1 MHQRR
6 PEVLSWCRANR
17 VDYLLGVAP
26 TSTLRRHVE
35 RLEASTAMRFAA
47 SDGSTK
53 LRRFT
58 EFYDGAASWDRV
70 ERIVARVEAGPDGT
84 DTRFI
89 VTSLLSGSARA
100 LYERRYCARG
110 LRWRGGCGIFPVA

>member
-1 MHQRR
+1 M
-6 PEVLSWCRANR
+6 LSWCRANK

-26 TSTLRRHVE
+26 TSTLRRHIE
-35 RLEASTAMRFAA
+35 RLEASTAARFAA
-47 SDGSTK
+47 SNGSTK

-70 ERIVARVEAGPDGT
+70 ERIIARIEAGPEGV

-89 VTSLLSGSARA
+89 TTSLVGGSP
-100 LYERRYCARG
+100 RR
-110 LRWRGGCGIFPVA
+110 L